1 MKLSGTELSLSSIRG
16 LAMTAY
22 VKQLPGLE
30 VKIEALENFNGRD
43 VKLKT
48 KHTSDSTPIPPAIV
62 KTWHLYNGSVR
73 CRRKLFHVTTAQHS
87 KTAKHSER
95 HGAMINDDK

>member
-22 VKQLPGLE
+22 VKQLPGLDF
-30 VKIEALENFNGRD
+30 KIEALENFNGRD

-62 KTWHLYNGSVR
+62 M
-73 CRRKLFHVTTAQHS
+73 FHVTTAQHS
-87 KTAKHSER
+87 KTAKHSGR
-95 HGAMINDDK
+95 HGEMINDDK